1 MNSETTR
8 SNQNEEI
15 FLPEETIRMMSQSNF
30 AFIQVV
36 QFNFQGTLVALGCK
50 NGTILI
56 MDFLTMSIVR
66 VFSLHQDFGLPANE
80 DVDQF
85 IQFLKLSNFYEEDI
99 LLKVAD
105 SKKELDLF
113 LQNKYAERKQK
124 DAMYEEPPIIKM
136 ESKSSLDG
144 AYESKAPGGTPAQ

>member
-15 FLPEETIRMMSQSNF
+15 FLPEETIRVMSQSNF

-66 VFSLHQDFGLPANE
+66 VFSLHQDFGLAANE

-113 LQNKYAERKQK
+113 LQNKYAQRK
-124 DAMYEEPPIIKM
+124 
-136 ESKSSLDG
+136 
-144 AYESKAPGGTPAQ
+144 